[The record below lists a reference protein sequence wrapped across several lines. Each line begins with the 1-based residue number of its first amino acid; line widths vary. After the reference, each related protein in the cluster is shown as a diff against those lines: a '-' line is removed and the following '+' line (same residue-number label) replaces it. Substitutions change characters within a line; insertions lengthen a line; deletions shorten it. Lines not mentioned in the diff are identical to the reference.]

1 MNEKNV
7 FHREKARLPCCMK
20 WANRLQ
26 VLGPVHTYPDI
37 FENGHFF
44 SVLAFRAQTAFSGT
58 KNAGF
63 QKRSLEWSFFEN
75 AGLEGSSGRTKT

>member
-1 MNEKNV
+1 MNEKNF
-7 FHREKARLPCCMK
+7 FHKRKSAPALLYEMEAPSTLIPIFLK
-20 WANRLQ
+20 
-26 VLGPVHTYPDI
+26 TDI
-37 FENGHFF
+37 FF
-44 SVLAFRAQTAFSGT
+44 SVLAFRTQTAFSGT